1 MGKNYLSKLHELS
14 PALQRAVHDYIRPA
28 INVQHS
34 AALMELS
41 CPGTTVLII
50 SDGYEC
56 FGAARMSDTRVL
68 FRLGYVVTPATNSNA
83 VPAHKATVGV
93 RMFVVEDESQ
103 PRPRNTLV
111 VNVRRCDVVVLEDN
125 EDLSKP
131 EEFRIEMGLPDS
143 FKDFDPDDKREVFEH
158 WEVRR
163 IQKLKDLGPRPTP
176 EKTAAAA
183 EAPPPPPPPPPPKRG
198 SKSAAK
204 KQRQKEKKN
213 KFAYDCKNGFTQPGL
228 DKFNSEFKT
237 KGFRMIDDTVIG
249 KAESLA
255 EDAQI
260 QSLHSELFDESKAD
274 SAAAHLV
281 CALRGKQRFILY
293 ESYTKF
299 IKPASRNGTMRQME
313 SLVHAAESERA
324 ALEALERMRI

>member
-1 MGKNYLSKLHELS
+1 MAALDAFDTHISPHQQAIMAPKPSAELLKCAPAWVHKIFRLSHSAALKETMGKNYLSKLHELS

-125 EDLSKP
+125 EDLSCLLYTSP
-131 EEFRIEMGLPDS
+131 S
-143 FKDFDPDDKREVFEH
+143 
-158 WEVRR
+158 
-163 IQKLKDLGPRPTP
+163 PR
-176 EKTAAAA
+176 
-183 EAPPPPPPPPPPKRG
+183 
-198 SKSAAK
+198 
-204 KQRQKEKKN
+204 
-213 KFAYDCKNGFTQPGL
+213 D
-228 DKFNSEFKT
+228 
-237 KGFRMIDDTVIG
+237 
-249 KAESLA
+249 
-255 EDAQI
+255 
-260 QSLHSELFDESKAD
+260 
-274 SAAAHLV
+274 
-281 CALRGKQRFILY
+281 
-293 ESYTKF
+293 
-299 IKPASRNGTMRQME
+299 
-313 SLVHAAESERA
+313 
-324 ALEALERMRI
+324 